1 MEEHESR
8 NLGWRELMDRAAGHF
23 EAERFADALSNYDA
37 ALRLAEWLVATRP
50 LCPGLLLARIVPQFT
65 RGRALTRLGRLVE
78 AERAYVDAVH
88 FARTVAADATVLPPL
103 REEAERHLGV
113 LEQALTVHRER
124 HGRRVPDTWTAR
136 LRPSGTEPTAA
147 RTRLVH

>member
-8 NLGWRELMDRAAGHF
+8 SPSWRALMDRAAGHF

-78 AERAYVDAVH
+78 AERAYVDAVR
-88 FARTVAADATVLPPL
+88 FARSVATDTRVLPPL
-103 REEAERHLGV
+103 REEAQRHLRM
-113 LEQALTVHRER
+113 LEQELATHRER
-124 HGRRVPDTWTAR
+124 HGQRVPDA
-136 LRPSGTEPTAA
+136 PTNAPHGCPAA
-147 RTRLVH
+147 GIADGPRVVH

>member
-1 MEEHESR
+1 
-8 NLGWRELMDRAAGHF
+8 MDRAAGHF

-78 AERAYVDAVH
+78 AERAYVDAVR
-88 FARTVAADATVLPPL
+88 FARSVATDTRVLPPL
-103 REEAERHLGV
+103 REEAERHLRM
-113 LEQALTVHRER
+113 LEQELVTHRER
-124 HGRRVPDTWTAR
+124 HGQRVADAPTNPGGACATAR
-136 LRPSGTEPTAA
+136 MADGPRV
-147 RTRLVH
+147 VH